1 MPFSEGYFCVLA
13 SPYID
18 EAVEDLDV
26 MEDSG
31 ANKLWSTSDTLHG
44 SLPEVEFVQ
53 PLGYQDLNGQYPSLA
68 RI

>member
-1 MPFSEGYFCVLA
+1 MPFSEGYFWVHA

-31 ANKLWSTSDTLHG
+31 EKKLWNTLDTLHG
-44 SLPEVEFVQ
+44 SLPKVEFVH
-53 PLGYQDLNGQYPSLA
+53 
-68 RI
+68 